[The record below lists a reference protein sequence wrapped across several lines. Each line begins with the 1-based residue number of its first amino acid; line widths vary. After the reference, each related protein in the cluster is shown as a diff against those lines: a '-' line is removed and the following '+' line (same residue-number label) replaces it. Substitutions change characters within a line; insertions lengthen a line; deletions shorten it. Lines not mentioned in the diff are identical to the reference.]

1 MKSILIALFF
11 ILSACSTQQPVGS
24 IPTVYTSTWKQDYD
38 NAVMIKCRNEA
49 IHFTLLMYEA
59 RTEEWS
65 TEDVMRVE
73 HFVFTS
79 CLKYNN
85 QFI

>member
-1 MKSILIALFF
+1 MKSTLITLFF
-11 ILSACSTQQPVGS
+11 LLSACSTQPLV
-24 IPTVYTSTWKQDYD
+24 VYSSTWKQDYD
-38 NAVMIKCRNEA
+38 NAVMIKCKNEA
-49 IHFTLLMYEA
+49 VNFTLLMYES

-73 HFVFTS
+73 HFVFVS